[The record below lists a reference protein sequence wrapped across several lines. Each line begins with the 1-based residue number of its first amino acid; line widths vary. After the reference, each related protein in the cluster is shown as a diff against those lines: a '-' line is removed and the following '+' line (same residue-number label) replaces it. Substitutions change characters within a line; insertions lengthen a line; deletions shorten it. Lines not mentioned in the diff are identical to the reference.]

1 VEDAYWRE
9 NWRKRPYADEKL
21 GYDHYRDAYRHGWES
36 RIMHGDRDWT
46 QVEPDLEK
54 SWVERR
60 GHSALDWARAR
71 LATKDAWERLE
82 GRTGSDPD
90 RKDH

>member
-1 VEDAYWRE
+1 
-9 NWRKRPYADEKL
+9 
-21 GYDHYRDAYRHGWES
+21 
-36 RIMHGDRDWT
+36 MHGDRDWT